1 MTAVNGGFAYVYSKL
16 ALNYYVASM
25 IGKLGKK
32 GIRINA
38 LLPGDTATSFG
49 CEDGQSNVDSGV
61 LSPYTGYAGRYATPE
76 EMAWPLLFLNSDL
89 ASYISGALLPA
100 DFGAGTEILAGLRN
114 SPVGDTIAG

>member
-1 MTAVNGGFAYVYSKL
+1 
-16 ALNYYVASM
+16 M

-32 GIRINA
+32 GIRINT

-49 CEDGQSNVDSGV
+49 CEDGQSNVDSWV

-89 ASYISGALLPA
+89 ASYISSALLPA
-100 DFGAGTEILAGLRN
+100 DFGAGMEILAGLRN
-114 SPVGDTIAG
+114 SPIGDTIAYRSPDLV